1 MYSHFAVS
9 WFKNSV
15 LVQESARSS
24 TSTQEGG
31 VCLLSIQALQA
42 EDAGLYSC
50 VATNELGTERC
61 DCSMRVLLELELSAE
76 GLLPAAAA
84 HDTTGTCC
92 LFSPAGGRVA
102 AYY

>member
-1 MYSHFAVS
+1 MTRIQMKYMHLYLVS

-15 LVQESARSS
+15 LVKESARSS

-61 DCSMRVLLELELSAE
+61 DCSMRVLLEITAE
-76 GLLPAAAA
+76 GLLPAGALQA
-84 HDTTGTCC
+84 TTGTC
-92 LFSPAGGRVA
+92 
-102 AYY
+102 

>member
-1 MYSHFAVS
+1 MS

-15 LVQESARSS
+15 LVKESSRTS

-31 VCLLSIQALQA
+31 VCLLSIQSLQA

-61 DCSMRVLLELELSAE
+61 DCSMRVLLEMTDE
-76 GLLPAAAA
+76 GLLPAEGVVRADVAQA
-84 HDTTGTCC
+84 TTGTC
-92 LFSPAGGRVA
+92 
-102 AYY
+102 